1 MSRTNRFFQVA
12 VLSALSTV
20 ATIAL
25 PGAAEAA
32 ESTGASGYVVD
43 LVLNSPTSERYGD
56 YQGSVLLLEGD
67 VANAAKHEYK
77 WGGTV
82 CSGYMPG
89 AELIRYLFEAMR
101 AGRTLQVV
109 PNYKPGV
116 GGARCLVGFKVRQR
130 PAPV

>member
-1 MSRTNRFFQVA
+1 MSRSHRFFQVA
-12 VLSALSTV
+12 LLSALSTV

-25 PGAAEAA
+25 PDAAAAA

-43 LVLNSPTSERYGD
+43 ISLNGAGSERRGD
-56 YQGSVLLLEGD
+56 YHGAVLLLEGD
-67 VANAAKHEYK
+67 TANAPKHEYK

-82 CSGYMPG
+82 CSGYLPD
-89 AELIRYLFEAMR
+89 AEMIRYLFETMR

-116 GGARCLVGFKVRQR
+116 GGVRCLVAFKVRQR